1 MTAKLIEGAPIAA
14 AIKERVRGQVAGL
27 PVPPRLV
34 SILASGDAGARFYAR
49 SQRKACD
56 EVGIGF
62 DLRELGPEASADE
75 LRQAVQALNADESV
89 SSIFL
94 LVPVADGVDAR
105 QIQLCIA
112 PDKDVE
118 GMHPANIGRLFYG
131 DFSLA
136 PCTPRAA
143 ITMLQ
148 EAGVALEGK
157 ETVVVGHSEIVG
169 KPTVVMLLKSLM
181 HAPTVTCCHIATRDL
196 ASHTSRADVLIVAAG
211 KAGLITG
218 DMVKDGC
225 VVIDVGINAVTV
237 RQGGKKKR
245 RTVGDVD
252 FDSVSA
258 KAALITPVPGG
269 VGAVT
274 SALLLQNVA
283 ECARRQQAAR

>member
-27 PVPPRLV
+27 RVPPRLV
-34 SILASGDAGARFYAR
+34 SILASDDAGARFYAR

-105 QIQLCIA
+105 AIQLCIA